1 MRTFVGRAFDQCD
14 VIQYS
19 GSYPP
24 DPLAVVELLTAG
36 GDGEPDTRAQHVL
49 GCQRQ
54 ALVTENRSGDT
65 DLCEQTLGISGN
77 LKRPR
82 RYDRRLLRV
91 FYLAANNSIKTC
103 PESRNYYDRKRSEG
117 KRHSQT
123 ILCLARRRLNVLWA
137 MQRDNTSYQPGL
149 PRAA

>member
-1 MRTFVGRAFDQCD
+1 MSNVDTVQTTK
-14 VIQYS
+14 
-19 GSYPP
+19 PP
-24 DPLAVVELLTAG
+24 LIILNALIFALT
-36 GDGEPDTRAQHVL
+36 
-49 GCQRQ
+49 
-54 ALVTENRSGDT
+54 ALVTLIAVPWYGFEHGYSA
-65 DLCEQTLGISGN
+65 GIWAFAVFFLVANEMSITAGYHR
-77 LKRPR
+77 LWAHKS
-82 RYDRRLLRV
+82 YEAHWLLRV